1 MSITTTSSLAK
12 SRDPGEFLS
21 VSLRASSTALRFAQ
35 NDYAL

>member
-21 VSLRASSTALRFAQ
+21 VATGFFDCASLRSE
-35 NDYAL
+35 